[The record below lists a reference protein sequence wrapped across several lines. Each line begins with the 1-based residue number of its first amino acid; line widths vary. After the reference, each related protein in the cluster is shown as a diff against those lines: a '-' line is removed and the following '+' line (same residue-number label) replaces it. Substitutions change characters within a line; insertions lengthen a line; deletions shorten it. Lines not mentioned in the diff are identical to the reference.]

1 MINNK
6 RANFY
11 SQILPVLLGG
21 FLGIIMLIL
30 YQNQG
35 IDVEFDELAL
45 GEATQSLFAKA
56 DGVPIHCSVLSDAF
70 SCIDG
75 YLQDNSDLILWLG
88 NSQIH
93 AINQKQESDETATA
107 ILHRKFKQSLQYF
120 MAFSQPNASLQEH
133 YILFEYLLERLPVHI
148 LVLPIVFDDMRET
161 GIRPEL
167 ADIFQD
173 SQIASRLSKTN
184 IGRTLL
190 AANGDKDSAGN
201 DMAALNDTVQEQ
213 VEKFLND
220 NLAESSSLWERRPI
234 SRGKLFTD
242 LYKFRNWALGI
253 NPSSVRRVIPG
264 NYSQNIE
271 AFNAIL
277 DTAKTHN
284 VIVLTYIVPLRN
296 DVQPPYNMDE
306 YNTFKAEIASITQ
319 SQGVRHVDLENLVP
333 AEYWGVKSST
343 TADGNNE
350 LDFMHFQSSGHQ
362 LLAEALYKELISL
375 INEESQ
381 K

>member
-1 MINNK
+1 M
-6 RANFY
+6 
-11 SQILPVLLGG
+11 PVLLGG
-21 FLGIIMLIL
+21 FLGIIALNL
-30 YQNQG
+30 YQRQNPNANF
-35 IDVEFDELAL
+35 EELAL
-45 GEATQSLFAKA
+45 GETTQSLFASA
-56 DGVPIHCSVLSDAF
+56 NGIPIHCSVLSDA
-70 SCIDG
+70 SPCIEG

-93 AINQKQESDETATA
+93 AINQKQEGDETATA
-107 ILHRKFKQSLQYF
+107 ILHRRLKQSSQYF

-173 SQIASRLSKTN
+173 PQIVSRLNETL

-190 AANGDKDSAGN
+190 TTNGDKDSAGN

-213 VEKFLND
+213 VEKYLND
-220 NLAESSSLWERRPI
+220 NLAESFSLWERRPI

-242 LYKFRNWALGI
+242 LYKFRNWALDI
-253 NPSSVRRVIPG
+253 NPSSIRKVIPG

-277 DTAKTHN
+277 DTARTHN
-284 VIVLTYIVPLRN
+284 VKVLTYIVPLR
-296 DVQPPYNMDE
+296 DDAQPPYNIDE

-319 SQGVRHVDLENLVP
+319 SQGVKHVDLENLVP
-333 AEYWGVKSST
+333 AEYWGVKPST
-343 TADGNNE
+343 TIDGDNE
-350 LDFMHFQSSGHQ
+350 LDFMHFQSSGHK
-362 LLAEALYKELISL
+362 LLAEALHKELLSL

>member
-1 MINNK
+1 
-6 RANFY
+6 
-11 SQILPVLLGG
+11 
-21 FLGIIMLIL
+21 MLIL